1 MAASSPA
8 APASKRALP
17 MRGFAV
23 ICGVV
28 ALIVLLIGGY
38 AGHWAWTGFSD
49 NDTLW
54 DWLQLLLLPVAIATL
69 PIWVRH
75 GRFLDPRVRIALGV
89 GLLVFLAIVLLGYLM
104 PWKWTGFTGNTLWDW
119 LGLVLLPFVIAT
131 IRYWS
136 ELARGSWAGTSW
148 WPRCP
153 RPYSSRSSSSATCG
167 RGTRPASPA
176 TRCGTGFSL
185 WPCPC
190 CSRWC
195 SCPPP

>member
-8 APASKRALP
+8 APASKRAVP

-49 NDTLW
+49 NDT
-54 DWLQLLLLPVAIATL
+54 
-69 PIWVRH
+69 VRH
-75 GRFLDPRVRIALGV
+75 GQFLDPRVRIALGV

-119 LGLVLLPFVIAT
+119 LGLVLLPIVIAT
-131 IRYWS
+131 IR
-136 ELARGSWAGTSW
+136 
-148 WPRCP
+148 
-153 RPYSSRSSSSATCG
+153 
-167 RGTRPASPA
+167 
-176 TRCGTGFSL
+176 
-185 WPCPC
+185 
-190 CSRWC
+190 
-195 SCPPP
+195 